1 MQFGLQQGSGFLI
14 PFVTSGIAEFVG
26 NGRCGLNGI
35 SAELLRYFPL
45 QVDLFGHRFD
55 DLSVVLHESKGRLKV
70 FTSFQTA
77 F

>member
-1 MQFGLQQGSGFLI
+1 MQFGLRQGSGFLI

-26 NGRCGLNGI
+26 NGRCGLGGVFI
-35 SAELLRYFPL
+35 KLLRYFPL

-55 DLSVVLHESKGRLKV
+55 GLSVVLQESKGRLKG

>member
-1 MQFGLQQGSGFLI
+1 MGGVF
-14 PFVTSGIAEFVG
+14 TK
-26 NGRCGLNGI
+26 
-35 SAELLRYFPL
+35 LLRYFPL